1 MLGKVPVGTRPG
13 THPRGSHADQVASAL
28 LLMPV
33 IPIAGLSIGLSPLL
47 QWIVV
52 PAVAFAITGGGQNK
66 QTDGG
71 RR

>member
-1 MLGKVPVGTRPG
+1 
-13 THPRGSHADQVASAL
+13 L
-28 LLMPV
+28 LLMSV